1 MLRASL
7 LAAVCL
13 GLLTLAP
20 AAEAA
25 KPVRGAAPRN
35 LHGFLLRADE
45 PIDNSFTRTPSFA
58 WNPVPGAIRYQFQ
71 LATSSSFR
79 ESGLVYSTSALTS
92 PVAAPTVMLPWITG
106 NPHALFAR
114 VRGITASATTPWSN
128 AFGFDMEP
136 GSAPKPLPSEPGL
149 LRWSPIEGADGYQVW
164 FVDINNPTP
173 KMETV
178 FTNVLDE
185 REFYTFHRTASWT
198 SAVRWRIRALRTDRT
213 DDNMQSRQNGLP
225 AVGYGPWSP
234 VYSSANPPYVGG
246 PIKLGHTVSDVVS
259 TGDAASPAHRLMPAF
274 TFSGDQAVNGTSA
287 ELFRV
292 YVFTD
297 RQCLNRVFASAVF
310 GGPAYAPRPF
320 GPLSLPAVPTSL
332 PAARASY
339 LNDGSEPNSYT
350 FDGLKVQSSEL
361 VPAATPTTAVPA
373 DSDSSSSSTASPAAG
388 PQQIQIGSGIL
399 GAPVDLWDTDWPGS
413 GYYWTVIPVEAVS
426 PGALK
431 TSTAAATAIGGTTVT
446 VTSAVGFSSG
456 DTVLLGNATN
466 QEPLTVVTVS
476 GNSLSLAVPLKAGHG
491 AGEPIT
497 RTGGNLRYQDLE
509 LAQDVCASPYNRVA
523 RFGKNSEPALT
534 AAGEL
539 FASGL
544 SPKGLLTSGT
554 NSQAFYGSP
563 LVAWT
568 PALGATVY
576 EVQWSK
582 KRYPFKPEPN
592 PENQNALGTLVLGT
606 STVLPLKAGTWYY
619 RVRGFNYGLPT
630 GAQQMSW
637 SDPAKIVVAKPK
649 FRLVG
654 GGK

>member
-1 MLRASL
+1 MLRAPL
-7 LAAVCL
+7 LVAVCL

-25 KPVRGAAPRN
+25 KPVRGAAPKN

-45 PIDNSFTRTPSFA
+45 PADNSFTRTPSFA

-79 ESGLVYSTSALTS
+79 ESGLVYSTSGTS
-92 PVAAPTVMLPWITG
+92 PVVAPTLMLPWITG

-114 VRGITASATTPWSN
+114 VRGITATATTPWSN
-128 AFGFDMEP
+128 PFGFDMAP

-149 LRWSPIEGADGYQVW
+149 LRWSPIEGADGYEVW

-198 SAVRWRIRALRTDRT
+198 STVRWRIRALRTDRT

-234 VYSSANPPYVGG
+234 VYSSTNPPYVGG
-246 PIKLGHTVSDVVS
+246 KITLGDTVSDIVATS
-259 TGDAASPAHRLMPAF
+259 DASPAHRLMPAF
-274 TFSGDQAVNGTSA
+274 TFTGDQAIDGTSA

-297 RQCLNRVFASAVF
+297 RQCLNRVFTSAVF

-339 LNDGSEPNSYT
+339 LNDGSEPDSYT
-350 FDGLKVQSSEL
+350 FDGLKVQSTEL
-361 VPAATPTTAVPA
+361 TAPATPTTAVPA
-373 DSDSSSSSTASPAAG
+373 DSDSSAGSTASPAAG
-388 PQQIQIGSGIL
+388 PQQIQIGSGVL

-431 TSTAAATAIGGTTVT
+431 TSTAAATAIAGTSVT

-456 DTVLLGNATN
+456 DTVMLGSPAN
-466 QEPLTVVTVS
+466 QEPVTVVTVS
-476 GNSLSLAVPLKAGHG
+476 GNTLSLALPLKAAHG

-509 LAQDVCASPYNRVA
+509 LAQDVCAAGRVK

-582 KRYPFKPEPN
+582 KRYPFKAEPN
-592 PENQNALGTLVLGT
+592 PQNQNALGTIVLGT
-606 STVLPLKAGTWYY
+606 STVLPLKPGTWYY
-619 RVRGFNYGLPT
+619 RVRGFNYSAPT

-637 SDPAKIVVAKPK
+637 SDPAKIIVAKPK
-649 FRLVG
+649 FRVIG
-654 GGK
+654 PGK

>member
-1 MLRASL
+1 MLRAPL
-7 LAAVCL
+7 LVVVCF

-45 PIDNSFTRTPSFA
+45 PVDNSFTRTPSFA
-58 WNPVPGAIRYQFQ
+58 WNPVPGALHYQFQ
-71 LATSSSFR
+71 LSTSSAFR
-79 ESGLVYSTSALTS
+79 ESGIVYSTSSLTT
-92 PVAAPTVMLPWITG
+92 PVAAPGVMLPWVTG

-114 VRGITASATTPWSN
+114 VRGITATATTPWSN
-128 AFGFDMEP
+128 AFGFDMTP
-136 GSAPKPLPSEPGL
+136 GPAPKPLASEPGL
-149 LRWSPIEGADGYQVW
+149 LRWTPIEGADGYQVW
-164 FVDINNPTP
+164 FIDINNPTP

-178 FTNVLDE
+178 FTNVIDE

-198 SAVRWRIRALRTDRT
+198 GTVHWRIRALRTDRT
-213 DDNMQSRQNGLP
+213 DDNQKTRQNGLP

-234 VYSSANPPYVGG
+234 VYSSANPPFTGG
-246 PIKLGHTVSDVVS
+246 PIKLGDTVSDVIS
-259 TGDAASPAHRLMPAF
+259 NGTASSPAHRLMPAF
-274 TFSGDQAVNGTSA
+274 TFSGDQAIDGTSA
-287 ELFRV
+287 ELFRI
-292 YVFTD
+292 YIFTD
-297 RQCLNRVFASAVF
+297 RQCLNRVFASAVV

-320 GPLSLPAVPTSL
+320 GPLALPAQPTSL
-332 PAARASY
+332 PAARATY
-339 LNDGSEPNSYT
+339 LTDGSEPDSYSY
-350 FDGLKVQSSEL
+350 DGLKVRSTEL
-361 VPAATPTTAVPA
+361 AAPATPTTSVPA
-373 DSDSSSSSTASPAAG
+373 DSDSNPGSATTPAAG
-388 PQQIQIGSGIL
+388 PQQIQVGSGVL
-399 GAPVDLWDTDWPGS
+399 GAPVDLWDTDWPSS

-431 TSTAAATAIGGTTVT
+431 TSTAAGAAIGSSTVT

-456 DTVLLGNATN
+456 DSVLLGVAGN
-466 QEPLTVVTVS
+466 QETVTVVGVS
-476 GNSLSLAVPLKAGHG
+476 GNTLSLASTLKSAHG
-491 AGEPIT
+491 SGEPIT

-509 LAQDVCASPYNRVA
+509 LPQDVCAPPYNRVA
-523 RFGKNSEPALT
+523 RFGKNSEPTLT

-544 SPKGLLTSGT
+544 SPKGRLTAGA
-554 NSQAFYGSP
+554 NGQAFYGAP

-582 KRYPFKPEPN
+582 KAYPFKPQPN
-592 PENQNALGTLVLGT
+592 PLNSGALGTLVLGT
-606 STVLPLKAGTWYY
+606 STILPLKPGTWYY

-637 SDPAKIVVAKPK
+637 SNPAKIVVARPK
-649 FRLVG
+649 FRVVG
-654 GGK
+654 P